1 MRTIDGE
8 KKDIVRIMAE
18 GERTVPD
25 SIILKMSAD
34 SKKDF
39 YKATAAL
46 FQGFMMEVICPEYA
60 ERLHHDGI
68 HPYSTSFMMADGFA
82 YWRVNTLS
90 DEAQQQLIQPLL
102 NRDVNQIYLK
112 GKDAKFSVLEK
123 TLIHTSYEDMIQK
136 YYFGGGDRFI
146 HLHFLTPASFK
157 KSGRYMIYPT
167 PRLIFQSLMQKYDAC
182 SEQSSIFSEELLE
195 EFENYTV
202 VKGYRMR
209 STQYKIEQ
217 VRIPSFM
224 GDITLEIGGSKQLA
238 NVAKMLV
245 KFGEF
250 SGVGIKTGMGMGAIK
265 VLENSRSVNEEEKL
279 RK

>member
-1 MRTIDGE
+1 
-8 KKDIVRIMAE
+8 
-18 GERTVPD
+18 
-25 SIILKMSAD
+25 
-34 SKKDF
+34 
-39 YKATAAL
+39 
-46 FQGFMMEVICPEYA
+46 
-60 ERLHHDGI
+60 
-68 HPYSTSFMMADGFA
+68 
-82 YWRVNTLS
+82 
-90 DEAQQQLIQPLL
+90 
-102 NRDVNQIYLK
+102 
-112 GKDAKFSVLEK
+112 
-123 TLIHTSYEDMIQK
+123 
-136 YYFGGGDRFI
+136 
-146 HLHFLTPASFK
+146 
-157 KSGRYMIYPT
+157 MIYPT

-202 VKGYRMR
+202 VKGYRMK

-217 VRIPSFM
+217 VRIPSFI
-224 GDITLEIGGSKQLA
+224 GDLTLEICGSKQLA